1 MSIKIKVNL
10 PYDVYN
16 CLLNDME
23 LFNFKKKDGS
33 INKNS
38 FINTLFKNYHKIF
51 LDHEKD
57 LESKIK
63 NITSDKENVY
73 KIISLINESNYEDYY
88 YYDYD
93 LQFILNKENEQ
104 YFEMIEKYYLK
115 ERTISKYFRDMFIS
129 YVSKSQ
135 YKRESII
142 YEPIYSKLDEAIKKK
157 KRIIMTDINKEST
170 IIDPFDIDT
179 TKEELYNYLVGV
191 AVRKDKREIKTIRL
205 YKIALVNITLED
217 IEITHDEIELLS
229 STITHG
235 AQFVMESTKNYSI
248 VRLTNKGIKLFN
260 EIYLNRPHPVKI
272 EKNEY
277 FFDCSYT
284 QLEVYFFKFGYE
296 ALIVK
301 PYDLRKKI
309 TNKYQKALRLYQGK
323 QS

>member
-1 MSIKIKVNL
+1 
-10 PYDVYN
+10 
-16 CLLNDME
+16 
-23 LFNFKKKDGS
+23 
-33 INKNS
+33 
-38 FINTLFKNYHKIF
+38 
-51 LDHEKD
+51 
-57 LESKIK
+57 
-63 NITSDKENVY
+63 
-73 KIISLINESNYEDYY
+73 
-88 YYDYD
+88 
-93 LQFILNKENEQ
+93 
-104 YFEMIEKYYLK
+104 
-115 ERTISKYFRDMFIS
+115 
-129 YVSKSQ
+129 
-135 YKRESII
+135 RESII

-205 YKIALVNITLED
+205 YKIALVNITLDD
-217 IEITHDEIELLS
+217 IEITHEEIELLS

-260 EIYLNRPHPVKI
+260 EIYLNRPHPIKI

-309 TNKYQKALRLYQGK
+309 TNKYQKALRLYEGK
-323 QS
+323 